1 MLNQHNYS
9 EYSADLDSQVAQEL
23 VQLLMQPQDSTY
35 PWNPLAAESEAYLVE
50 LEQAFSLEDWSAEE
64 ISRCDRSFFNQL
76 DQLRSQYVP
85 GLPVHHLQAA
95 LAGKF
100 ATRAPQAWLE
110 AIAAK
115 ASELVGG
122 NLSLP
127 DRLVYC
133 VQQLLPNWA
142 EDDLEVLARP
152 LAFAMRGVEAQAI
165 DLTLGNIRS
174 IDWQEL
180 SELEQARLSLAI
192 ARYAIAQLE
201 ATDE

>member
-9 EYSADLDSQVAQEL
+9 EYSMDLESQVAQDLIEL
-23 VQLLMQPQDSTY
+23 LLEPQESNY
-35 PWNPLAAESEAYLVE
+35 PWNPLAPESEAYLVE
-50 LEQAFSLEDWSAEE
+50 LEQVFSLEDWSAEE
-64 ISRCDRSFFNQL
+64 IARRDRSFFNQL

-85 GLPVHHLQAA
+85 ELPLHHLQAS

-100 ATRAPQAWLE
+100 ATRAPQAWLD

-115 ASELVGG
+115 ASELVSA

-127 DRLVYC
+127 ERLVYC

-165 DLTLGNIRS
+165 ELTLGNIRP

-201 ATDE
+201 STDD